1 MCGVFHN
8 RSRFVMCLLFIP
20 LFFAL
25 INTEH
30 FFILVGFD
38 AEASYYSQIY
48 INRMIPSIFFA
59 GLVDS
64 NRRLLN
70 SMGYQNQPMIIQLIT
85 LPLHILWCYLLTD
98 YYDWGVKGTAI
109 ASSITSF
116 TNFVLFWGFSSMM
129 TKEKLRKESWF
140 LPKNHTELKECIN
153 SKGLWEFVKLGLSS
167 MGTICLEWW
176 SFELMMLFSSYISVK
191 ATATQIVIMNTCS
204 LCFMLPL
211 GLQIAASV
219 LVG

>member
-1 MCGVFHN
+1 
-8 RSRFVMCLLFIP
+8 
-20 LFFAL
+20 
-25 INTEH
+25 
-30 FFILVGFD
+30 
-38 AEASYYSQIY
+38 
-48 INRMIPSIFFA
+48 MIPGIFFS

-70 SMGYQNQPMIIQLIT
+70 SMGYQNQPMIIQCIT
-85 LPLHILWCYLLTD
+85 LPLHIIWCYIFTD
-98 YYDWGVKGTAI
+98 YYDMGVKGTAI

-116 TNFVLFWGFSSMM
+116 TNFIMFWSFSARY
-129 TKEKLRKESWF
+129 TDNRLRKETWF
-140 LPKNHTELKECIN
+140 LPKNRIELKECIN
-153 SKGLWEFVKLGLSS
+153 AKGLWEFVKLGLSS

-211 GLQIAASV
+211 GLQIASSV
-219 LVG
+219 LVGQSIGANDVPGAKQY